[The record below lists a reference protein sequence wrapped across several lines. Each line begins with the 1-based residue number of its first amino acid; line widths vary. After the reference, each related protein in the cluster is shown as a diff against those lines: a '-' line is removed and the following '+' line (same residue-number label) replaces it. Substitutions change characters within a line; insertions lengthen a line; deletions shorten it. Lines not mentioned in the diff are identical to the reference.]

1 MSRVTKLLLMFTFLL
16 WVGLA
21 IGAYFRVP
29 AHIQNLMRVQPNE
42 RTN

>member
-1 MSRVTKLLLMFTFLL
+1 MSQVTKQLLMYTLLL

-29 AHIQNLMRVQPNE
+29 AHIQNMMQVRHE